1 MMQVNKVNVQIWTSL
16 VLLAHLGCGVEA
28 GNPGGKGGSTT
39 PTGSINLFFAKEPNA
54 AAESLSLN
62 IAGVDLLEGSDDSVV
77 ASLQSVVNQ
86 VDLLGLTETVEDT
99 VVAKSSEIP
108 TGVYDRIVVR
118 LGDDRPV
125 RYRGRDGSEKPVRLD
140 ESQGK
145 AFYISQS
152 FEVAEGATTSV
163 VLTLDP
169 YSSLQ
174 ADGDGTQGFIFK
186 PKGDAKLRD
195 RGVRY
200 EGRST
205 TSGVEWVCA
214 YAYAVAPP
222 PVPGADRRK
231 GFSKKGEKVRPGPE
245 LAGRSTYG
253 TKDAIVKDTNVSC
266 GNAFTKAPVKD
277 GNYELRHLVP
287 ASYSLR
293 FFKVDGS
300 YEDAAEDLN
309 LGPKG

>member
-1 MMQVNKVNVQIWTSL
+1 MKGMNRQLCTSIVML
-16 VLLAHLGCGVEA
+16 IHLGCGVEA
-28 GNPGGKGGSTT
+28 GNPGGKGGTTT
-39 PTGSINLFFAKEPNA
+39 PTGSINILFAKEPNA

-62 IAGVDLLEGSDDSVV
+62 ISGVDLLEGSDDSVI
-77 ASLQSVVNQ
+77 ASMQAVVNQ
-86 VDLLGLTETVEDT
+86 VDLLGLTTTVEDT

-125 RYRGRDGSEKPVRLD
+125 RYRARDGSEKPVRLD
-140 ESQGK
+140 ETHGK
-145 AFYISQS
+145 AFYVSQS

-174 ADGDGTQGFIFK
+174 ADGDGAQGFIFK
-186 PKGDAKLRD
+186 PKGDAKLKD
-195 RGVRY
+195 RGVQY
-200 EGRST
+200 EGRSLI
-205 TSGVEWVCA
+205 SGVEWVCA
-214 YAYAVAPP
+214 YAYAVLPP
-222 PVPGADRRK
+222 PIPRADHRK
-231 GFSKKGEKVRPGPE
+231 GFAKKGEKVRLGPE
-245 LAGRSTYG
+245 LAGRSTYA
-253 TKDAIVKDTNVSC
+253 TKDAIVKDATVGC

-293 FFKVDGS
+293 FFKADGS
-300 YEDAAEDLN
+300 YDDSAEDLY
-309 LGPKG
+309 LGPKI